1 MLDQAQISN
10 VAKNAGIPFDTTLAD
25 EIYNI
30 AADYDSLKQAEAQG
44 AETRENLKAI
54 KKSLNKTLETLAE
67 SKPPTKNKLES
78 VYRGEFF
85 SRRFSRRLRAIAIPP
100 TPSDDFAA
108 VERLSEAT
116 GIVLDQL
123 PRGGAPLKEARDRL
137 FVQLAKLYKVRSGR
151 EFKYPDKKSSFRGS
165 NFVRG
170 IAQIIDAHIS
180 ENECIR
186 ALRAADRLLRAE
198 RKSQKPT

>member
-10 VAKNAGIPFDTTLAD
+10 VAENASIRFDTTLAD

-78 VYRGEFF
+78 VVSKRI
-85 SRRFSRRLRAIAIPP
+85 L
-100 TPSDDFAA
+100 
-108 VERLSEAT
+108 
-116 GIVLDQL
+116 LDQL
-123 PRGGAPLKEARDRL
+123 PRGGAPWKEARDRL
-137 FVQLAKLYKVRSGR
+137 FVQLAKLYKVRSDD

-165 NFVRG
+165 DFVRG
-170 IAQIIDAHIS
+170 IAEIIDAHIS

-186 ALRAADRLLRAE
+186 ALRSADRLLRAE